1 MGLILQLGNTANWSQ
16 VFSSTVAAYQIGN
29 GKYAPIPKIV
39 IPTQLE
45 SPILAVY
52 ISCNPNKPTWKFAG
66 WLSQSVFTGLTIG
79 GVTDAEN
86 VQRRK
91 IWLNKITLVRL
102 EKLANSYSIDFE
114 VPKWFESVSI
124 QVWEYTG
131 TVEDSTEQ
139 LIREIRENELKRIE
153 QKVDDISNYGGA

>member
-1 MGLILQLGNTANWSQ
+1 MGIILELGNSANWNQ
-16 VFSSTVAAYQIGN
+16 VYSTTVAAFQIGN
-29 GKYAPIPKIV
+29 GRYAPIPKIV
-39 IPTQLE
+39 VPFQLE

-52 ISCNPNKPTWKFAG
+52 ISCEPNKPTWNFAG
-66 WLSQSVFTGLTIG
+66 WLSQSVFTGLTVG

-102 EKLANSYSIDFE
+102 EKLANSYSINFV

-124 QVWEYTG
+124 QLWEYIG
-131 TVEDSTEQ
+131 TVDDSTEL
-139 LIREIRENELKRIE
+139 LINELKQDVLRIE
-153 QKVDDISNYGGA
+153 EKIDAMV